1 MKFKKAALALCLLMF
16 GTASLLLSCGN
27 SQVNYDFS
35 SYDEFGKLEHYTLQ
49 DDEAFA
55 EFVAAPSLEY
65 LKKNSEWKDE
75 LSLRADI
82 NMVAVDCYHNDK
94 WIKEEFVVPDKEYQS
109 GPFFFDYNELSAL
122 MTESGLEDFLEA
134 HHVKS
139 GQIYAVKM
147 ISFSKYGL
155 PILFWVKTEKN
166 SFYIVKDYN
175 ERYMDNFEG
184 ERMIYTTYT
193 NQKVMKAF

>member
-16 GTASLLLSCGN
+16 GTAFLLLSCGN

-49 DDEAFA
+49 DDDAFA

-75 LSLRADI
+75 LFLRADI

-94 WIKEEFVVPDKEYQS
+94 WIKEKFVFPDK
-109 GPFFFDYNELSAL
+109 
-122 MTESGLEDFLEA
+122 
-134 HHVKS
+134 
-139 GQIYAVKM
+139 
-147 ISFSKYGL
+147 
-155 PILFWVKTEKN
+155 
-166 SFYIVKDYN
+166 
-175 ERYMDNFEG
+175 
-184 ERMIYTTYT
+184 
-193 NQKVMKAF
+193 

>member
-1 MKFKKAALALCLLMF
+1 
-16 GTASLLLSCGN
+16 
-27 SQVNYDFS
+27 
-35 SYDEFGKLEHYTLQ
+35 
-49 DDEAFA
+49 
-55 EFVAAPSLEY
+55 
-65 LKKNSEWKDE
+65 
-75 LSLRADI
+75 
-82 NMVAVDCYHNDK
+82 
-94 WIKEEFVVPDKEYQS
+94 
-109 GPFFFDYNELSAL
+109 

-184 ERMIYTTYT
+184 ERMIYTTYI